1 MNFGAI
7 MPILGK
13 AIQGNIGGA
22 LHVAMEALGLPIS
35 DNEEKNKKVFND
47 AKERLTPDQ
56 ILSLKKAEAEYKAK
70 IKQMDLDL
78 EQILSDDRNSAR
90 QREMALKDRTPKIIG
105 YLIMGGFFA
114 LLIGLMVFDVPEKNS
129 QVLNVMLGALGTMVT
144 AVANYYFGSSSGSKS
159 KDEKIAKMRY

>member
-1 MNFGAI
+1 MNFGEI

-35 DNEEKNKKVFND
+35 DNEEKNKKAFND
-47 AKERLTPDQ
+47 AKERLTPEQ

-90 QREMALKDRTPKIIG
+90 QREMTLKDRTPKIIG
-105 YLIMGGFFA
+105 YLIMGGFFS

-129 QVLNVMLGALGTMVT
+129 QVLNVMLGALGTMAT

-159 KDEKIAKMRY
+159 KDEKIAQMRY

>member
-1 MNFGAI
+1 MNFEAI

-35 DNEEKNKKVFND
+35 DNEEKNKKAFND

-56 ILSLKKAEAEYKAK
+56 ILSLKKAEAEYKAV

>member
-1 MNFGAI
+1 MNFGEI

-35 DNEEKNKKVFND
+35 DNEEKNKKAFND
-47 AKERLTPDQ
+47 AKERLTPEQ

-105 YLIMGGFFA
+105 YLIMGGFFS

-129 QVLNVMLGALGTMVT
+129 QVLNVMLGALGTMAT
-144 AVANYYFGSSSGSKS
+144 AVANYYFGSSSG
-159 KDEKIAKMRY
+159 

>member
-1 MNFGAI
+1 MNFGEI

-35 DNEEKNKKVFND
+35 DNEEKNKKAFND
-47 AKERLTPDQ
+47 AKERLTPEQ

-105 YLIMGGFFA
+105 YLIMGGFFS

-129 QVLNVMLGALGTMVT
+129 QVLNVMLGALGTMAT

-159 KDEKIAKMRY
+159 KDEKIAQMRY

>member
-1 MNFGAI
+1 MNFGEI

-35 DNEEKNKKVFND
+35 DNEEKNKKAFNH
-47 AKERLTPDQ
+47 AKERLTPEQ

-105 YLIMGGFFA
+105 YLIMGGFFS

-129 QVLNVMLGALGTMVT
+129 QVLNVMLGALGTMAT

-159 KDEKIAKMRY
+159 KDEKIAQMRY